1 MSRPR
6 GRPKGK
12 AQARAARRDPLAP
25 PSKAELLA
33 GMRAQIEEGTL
44 IIRHM
49 SDEETKAH
57 RYHQDAR
64 LSGPALPTFT

>member
-1 MSRPR
+1 
-6 GRPKGK
+6 
-12 AQARAARRDPLAP
+12 
-25 PSKAELLA
+25 
-33 GMRAQIEEGTL
+33 MRAQIEEGTL